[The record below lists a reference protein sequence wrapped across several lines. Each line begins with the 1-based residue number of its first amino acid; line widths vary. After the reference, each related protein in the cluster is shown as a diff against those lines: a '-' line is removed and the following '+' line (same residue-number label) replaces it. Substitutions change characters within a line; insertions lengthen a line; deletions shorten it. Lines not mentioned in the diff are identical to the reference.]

1 MVISMNVVIMGA
13 GRVGLSLASYL
24 IDDGNDITIIEIDES
39 ICSQI
44 ALQLDAMVICGDGA
58 DIDILKE
65 ANVENSDVFVAITRK
80 DEANLLACMLVK
92 DFNHPKVIARVSNP
106 KHLEA
111 FKRVGVDSVINP
123 ELIVANYL
131 EKLIIRPM
139 VTDLTVLGK
148 GDAELLDFKLESG
161 DYVGKKIGDISPSD
175 DFTIVAVYDENEDI
189 IFPKP
194 DYVLKEGVKISVIVK
209 TKYAKDVLKKF
220 TKDDSLYRE
229 LLLASARLSREY
241 NVFDINNLK
250 KMKF

>member
-1 MVISMNVVIMGA
+1 MVMNMNVVIIGA
-13 GRVGLSLASYL
+13 GRVGLNLASFL
-24 IDDGNDITIIEIDES
+24 IEDGNDITIIENDEQV
-39 ICSQI
+39 CNRI
-44 ALQLDAMVICGDGA
+44 ALKLDAMVICGDGT

-80 DEANLLACMLVK
+80 DEVNLLACMLVK

-131 EKLIIRPM
+131 ERLIIRPM
-139 VTDLTVLGK
+139 VTDLTILGK

-175 DFTIVAVYDENEDI
+175 DFTIVAVYENGDI

-194 DYVLKEGVKISVIVK
+194 DYVLKEGVKISIIVK

-220 TKDDSLYRE
+220 TKDDSLYRD

-241 NVFDINNLK
+241 NVFDINLK
-250 KMKF
+250 KIKF